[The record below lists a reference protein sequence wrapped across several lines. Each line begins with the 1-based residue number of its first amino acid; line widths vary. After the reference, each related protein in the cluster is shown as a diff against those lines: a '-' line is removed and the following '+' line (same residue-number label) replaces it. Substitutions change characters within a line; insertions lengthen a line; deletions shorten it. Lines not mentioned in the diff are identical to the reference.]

1 MITGKDVIMFPFLAT
16 FIIFC
21 LLLTYYIRKNDAAQQ
36 KVQDDF
42 WEKERQ
48 ANTVRKKD
56 ISKLDYITIPFEKI
70 PVKLETSTENEFF
83 QLAEKPMLNLTG
95 ISNTDLKLEY
105 GTANLAALSEYDLNF
120 TNFVTILPDYTS
132 ELLEAGE
139 VDTAQMLLEFAVSVK
154 ADSRKIY
161 KQLSEIYTQN
171 NQLDKIQWLKDFA
184 EVLPEYTK
192 NAILKDLSSIG

>member
-21 LLLTYYIRKNDAAQQ
+21 LVLTFYIRKNDAAQQ